1 MSRRMDHMVNGLY
14 KLPVVSVELTIRLYV
29 VSLYVY
35 CRRNNYHNST
45 LVTND
50 VSYMSVEREAG
61 AVAALNLK
69 IPPFWPSDPDLWFA
83 QVEAQFSTRG
93 ITSQKTKDEHVVASL
108 SPEFATQVRDLIL
121 RIPDTT
127 PYDTLKRQLITR
139 TALPEQRHLQQL
151 LSLSSTELGDQR
163 PTQLLRRMQQLLGGG
178 AADADA
184 KLLRELFLQ
193 RLPGNVRMVLASFGD
208 TKTLD
213 ELAELGDNIIAA
225 GPPGVSGF
233 TQPEPSREVEE
244 LRSELSQLR
253 ERVSALSTSTRTRSP
268 SPRRRPFRPRS
279 PPPHPTPTSMC
290 WYHARF
296 GDMARKCTPPCSYS
310 GNGKA
315 ST

>member
-1 MSRRMDHMVNGLY
+1 MTGAAFSEKAVVRMSRRMDHVVNGLY
-14 KLPVVSVELTIRLYV
+14 KLPVVSVEHYSLYV
-29 VSLYVY
+29 VSLLSSY
-35 CRRNNYHNST
+35 NYHNPT

-93 ITSQKTKDEHVVASL
+93 ITSQKTKYEHVVASL
-108 SPEFATQVRDLIL
+108 LPEFATQVRDLIL

-139 TALPEQRHLQQL
+139 TALPEQRRLQQL

-244 LRSELSQLR
+244 LRSELSQLPHSSSR
-253 ERVSALSTSTRTRSP
+253 QRYHHPYLWYSV
-268 SPRRRPFRPRS
+268 
-279 PPPHPTPTSMC
+279 PHPESRP
-290 WYHARF
+290 
-296 GDMARKCTPPCSYS
+296 
-310 GNGKA
+310 
-315 ST
+315 STHLPLDFRCCRHCQCNHRR